1 MFKRQI
7 NFEDFRL
14 LKNNIKNPVSAQHR
28 KYEALRAIIL
38 DQEDIE
44 IVAKKFGYEPASLY
58 TMLMDTKRE
67 ECKLFPKNERKERSK
82 KINGEEY
89 ASVIKFRHKG
99 YSAKE
104 IKETVVENG
113 IKISTRTIERIL
125 KKCGFPKLA
134 RRSNKELGISKKGFE
149 LPMKAEHLNF
159 EEIEK
164 FTVDC
169 PVAGIFLFIPYILET
184 GILDVLEKSNLPK
197 SSVIDA
203 KSACLSML
211 LLKLLGGN
219 RLSSIKNF
227 DQEFG
232 FGIFAGLN
240 ILPKTTYMN
249 TYSCRCSEKMLEN
262 FQEEILKSLTSSY
275 PEMYNSNYINL
286 DFHSIPHYSKQ
297 ATEEGLENV
306 WCGAKHQTMKGANTV
321 LAQDS
326 SSNLILYSRADIL
339 RSEEA
344 SEVKKFVAHWKKI
357 KGNVTETL
365 VFDCKFTSYSVL
377 GELNDDNV
385 KFITLRTR
393 SKSILEHANKID
405 KKEWTR
411 VYIPIP
417 KRKRKHASVHE
428 SKIVLS
434 GHNKEIRQIIVK
446 DHGRDK
452 PTFIIL
458 NDFDLSIKD
467 VLIVY
472 AKRWRVENKIAEGV
486 AFFNLNALS
495 SPLMIRI
502 HFDIL
507 WTFIADSLYH
517 IFAQDLRRFE
527 NLLSPTIFR
536 KFINMPGLVSYD
548 GDNFQIKIR
557 KRSHTPILLGVD
569 KFAKPFRVPWL
580 NNKTVEIIWTA

>member
-1 MFKRQI
+1 
-7 NFEDFRL
+7 
-14 LKNNIKNPVSAQHR
+14 
-28 KYEALRAIIL
+28 
-38 DQEDIE
+38 
-44 IVAKKFGYEPASLY
+44 
-58 TMLMDTKRE
+58 
-67 ECKLFPKNERKERSK
+67 
-82 KINGEEY
+82 
-89 ASVIKFRHKG
+89 
-99 YSAKE
+99 
-104 IKETVVENG
+104 
-113 IKISTRTIERIL
+113 
-125 KKCGFPKLA
+125 
-134 RRSNKELGISKKGFE
+134 
-149 LPMKAEHLNF
+149 MKAEHLNF
-159 EEIEK
+159 EEMRK
-164 FTVDC
+164 FSVDC

-184 GILDVLEKSNLPK
+184 GILDVLEKSNLPE
-197 SSVIDA
+197 SSAIDA

-219 RLSSIKNF
+219 RLSSIKDF

-240 ILPKTTYMN
+240 VLPKTTYMN
-249 TYSCRCSEKMLEN
+249 TYSCRCSENMLMD

-275 PEMYNSNYINL
+275 PQMYNSDYINL

-297 ATEEGLENV
+297 AEEEGLENV

-326 SSNLILYSRADIL
+326 VSNLILYSRADIL

-344 SEVKKFVAHWKKI
+344 NEVKKFVNHWEKI
-357 KGNVTETL
+357 KGNIKETL

-385 KFITLRTR
+385 KFITLRKR
-393 SKSILEHANKID
+393 SKTLLKRTDEIE
-405 KKEWTR
+405 KEEWKR

-417 KRKRKHASVHE
+417 KRKRQHASVHD
-428 SKIVLS
+428 SKITLS
-434 GHNKEIRQIIVK
+434 GHKKEIRQVIVK
-446 DHGRDK
+446 DHGRAK

-458 NDFDLSIKD
+458 NDFNLSVKN
-467 VLIVY
+467 VLVVY

-517 IFAQDLRRFE
+517 IFAQDLRRYE

-536 KFINMPGLVSYD
+536 KFIDMPGIVSYD
-548 GDNFQIKIR
+548 GKNFQIKIR
-557 KRSHTPILLGVD
+557 KRSHTPILLGVE
-569 KFAKPFRVPWL
+569 KITKPFIVPWL
-580 NNKTVEIIWTA
+580 NNKTIEII